1 MYKIG
6 DVYKIDFIVGREK
19 SRYVRVVEVCG
30 IKFGNIK
37 LVYYRC
43 NKMFEDW
50 GYENGFI
57 N

>member
-43 NKMFEDW
+43 NKMFED
-50 GYENGFI
+50 
-57 N
+57 